1 LLSKCVDL
9 SLDSQAPRN
18 LGVAVHTVIP
28 ALGFFSFVQ
37 NYRTAG
43 DAASLTPH
51 SVRDLVSRE

>member
-1 LLSKCVDL
+1 M
-9 SLDSQAPRN
+9 
-18 LGVAVHTVIP
+18 AVHTVIP